1 MKFKYAEQD
10 LAIYGHD
17 VNADISQ
24 MKQRIA
30 QEYEAFTHTLNDWAK
45 LKEQELQAKKAAM
58 AEKIHKMDHKLKV
71 DFQLLEHRLSHHRE
85 CLETLM
91 RNIKRTQTSYQT
103 NTCLSRNS
111 TWRAILCRC
120 YFWLVFNYGIV
131 NFASNI

>member
-120 YFWLVFNYGIV
+120 YF
-131 NFASNI
+131 

>member
-45 LKEQELQAKKAAM
+45 LKEQELQVKKAAM
-58 AEKIHKMDHKLKV
+58 AEKIHRMDHKLKV

-91 RNIKRTQTSYQT
+91 RSVKKNT
-103 NTCLSRNS
+103 NVVSD
-111 TWRAILCRC
+111 
-120 YFWLVFNYGIV
+120 
-131 NFASNI
+131 